1 MTRQTRAALLSV
13 LSNTFLLILKT
24 TVGVL
29 TGSVGVLSAAAD
41 SLNDLGASI
50 IAFFSVRASGQPADV
65 EHPFG
70 HGKIE
75 NVSAAA
81 EALLIFTAAIYIIY
95 EAITRIITP
104 EPLSSP
110 GAGMIVMVVTALVD
124 LGVSRYLLK
133 VADETDSAAIRAD
146 AYHLTTDVWTAASVF
161 VALGL
166 VKITGIRLFDPI
178 VALIVAAAIIRVAV
192 VLTLEAMGVLIDM
205 RLPEQELR
213 QLEEIVMKTR
223 KVVGFHKLRTRRSG
237 PYRQIDFHLIVPES
251 LTVLEAHGLA
261 ESIEDKI
268 RRQFPNT
275 TVVTHIEPDTAAET
289 SEPDTSLRNRSRR
302 KRVIN
307 GTKRTRH
314 RQ

>member
-1 MTRQTRAALLSV
+1 M
-13 LSNTFLLILKT
+13 SNTFLLILKT

-41 SLNDLGASI
+41 SLNDLAASI

-81 EALLIFTAAIYIIY
+81 QAMLIFTAAVYIIY
-95 EAITRIITP
+95 EAIGRIITP
-104 EPLSSP
+104 QSLTGL
-110 GAGMIVMVVTALVD
+110 GAGMIVMVVTALLD

-133 VADETDSAAIRAD
+133 VAEETESAAIRAD

-166 VKITGIRLFDPI
+166 VELTGIRLFDPI

-192 VLTLEAMGVLIDM
+192 TLTMEAMGVLIDM
-205 RLPEQELR
+205 RLPEDELR
-213 QLEEIVMKTR
+213 RLQDIVMKTP

-237 PYRQIDFHLIVPES
+237 PYRQIDYHLIVPGNMP
-251 LTVLEAHGLA
+251 VIEAHSLS
-261 ESIEDKI
+261 ERIEDTI
-268 RRQFPNT
+268 RRLFPNT

-289 SEPDTSLRNRSRR
+289 SKPNTSLRN
-302 KRVIN
+302 N
-307 GTKRTRH
+307 GRKRTR
-314 RQ
+314 RRL